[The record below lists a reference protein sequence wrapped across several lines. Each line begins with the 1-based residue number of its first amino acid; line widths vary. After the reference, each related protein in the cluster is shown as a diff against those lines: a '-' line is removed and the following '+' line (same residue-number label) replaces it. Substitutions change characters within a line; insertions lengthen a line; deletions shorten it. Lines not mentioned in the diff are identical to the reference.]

1 MASFKIVINDND
13 GKSYNFEVTGH
24 HAQSIIGRKIGDEI
38 DGINV
43 NLPGYKLQVTGGTDG
58 SGFPM
63 RRDFDGSARKRL
75 LLANDTTG
83 FHPVNAPGK
92 RFRKSVR
99 GNTVSDQIVQ
109 VNMKVTKAGSKP
121 VAEHFASLADQE

>member
-1 MASFKIVINDND
+1 MATYKIVINDTD

-24 HAQSIIGRKIGDEI
+24 HADNITGKKIGDEI

-43 NLPGYKLQVTGGTDG
+43 NLPGYKLAITGGTDK

-63 RRDFDGSARKRL
+63 RRDFDGIERRRIMLTEGA
-75 LLANDTTG
+75 G

-92 RFRKSVR
+92 RFRKSIR
-99 GNTVSDQIVQ
+99 GNTVSPDILQ
-109 VNMKVTKAGSKP
+109 VNMKVSKAGSKP
-121 VAEHFASLADQE
+121 VGDHFAALSEQD

>member
-24 HAQSIIGRKIGDEI
+24 HAGAILGKKIGDVI

-43 NLPGYKLQVTGGTDG
+43 NLPGYKLQITGGTDG

-63 RRDFDGSARKRL
+63 RRDFAGSARKRL

-99 GNTVSDQIVQ
+99 GNTISDAIVQ

-121 VAEHFASLADQE
+121 VGEHFSALADQ

>member
-1 MASFKIVINDND
+1 MATFKIVINDPSD

-24 HAQSIIGRKIGDEI
+24 HAQNILGKKIGDVI

-43 NLPGYKLQVTGGTDG
+43 NLPGYKLAITGGTDK

-63 RRDFDGSARKRL
+63 RRDFNGGERRRL
-75 LLANDTTG
+75 MLTEGTG

-92 RFRKSVR
+92 RFRKSIR
-99 GNTVSDQIVQ
+99 GNTVTTEIVQ
-109 VNMKVTKAGSKP
+109 VNMKVSKAGSKP
-121 VAEHFASLADQE
+121 VADHFAALSEQA

>member
-1 MASFKIVINDND
+1 MATFKIVINDPSD

-24 HAQSIIGRKIGDEI
+24 HAQNIIGKKIGDQV

-43 NLPGYKLQVTGGTDG
+43 NLPGYKLEVTGGTDE

-63 RRDFDGSARKRL
+63 RRDFQGNGRRRL
-75 LLANDTTG
+75 LLTEGTA
-83 FHPVNAPGK
+83 FHPINAPGK
-92 RFRKSVR
+92 RKRKSVR
-99 GNTVSDQIVQ
+99 GNTVSDSIVQ

-121 VAEHFASLADQE
+121 VSDHFGSLADQE